1 MKLKIK
7 VLFQVIHL
15 RVKIKTAIS
24 ILITIKLISMK
35 SYLKVKVRNLAGVLF
50 FTCIALNLSAQ
61 TNFAGTWALNES
73 KSNFGD
79 SQFRRAASAMT
90 VTQDAKVLTVESTRQ
105 GRDGGETKTTAKFN
119 LDGSVS
125 ENPSRNSVR
134 KSTVSWSADK
144 AVMTIA
150 STQTMDINGESRE
163 VKSSEIWKLSEGG
176 KVLLIDNIRSGRDG
190 NEMKTTAAYDKK

>member
-1 MKLKIK
+1 
-7 VLFQVIHL
+7 
-15 RVKIKTAIS
+15 
-24 ILITIKLISMK
+24 MK
-35 SYLKVKVRNLAGVLF
+35 SYYKSALRNLAGLLF
-50 FTCIALNLSAQ
+50 FAFVSMNLAAQ

-79 SQFRRAASAMT
+79 SQFRRASSAMV

-105 GRDGGETKTTAKFN
+105 GRDGGETKTTAKYN

-144 AVMTIA
+144 SVMTIT
-150 STQTMDINGESRE
+150 STMTMDRNGQSQE
-163 VKSSEIWKLSEGG
+163 VKSSEIWKLAEGG
-176 KVLLIDNIRSGRDG
+176 KMLMVDNVRTNMEG
-190 NEMKTTAAYDKK
+190 NEVKTTAAYDKK